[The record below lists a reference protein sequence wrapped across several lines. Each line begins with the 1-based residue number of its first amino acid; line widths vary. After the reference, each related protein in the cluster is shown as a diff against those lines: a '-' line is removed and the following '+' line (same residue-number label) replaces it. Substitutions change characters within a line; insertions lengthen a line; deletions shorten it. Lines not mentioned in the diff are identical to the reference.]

1 MDDGHK
7 LVISVSE
14 VLSGWSFISLVGPWQ
29 FCVCVSIVPVLLQL
43 LACVCR
49 GHTKVT
55 HRTSFL
61 FLRHVG
67 WAVGAELNM
76 PYLACGCLR
85 SHPYIFIELLKLFLY
100 IMCPFLILPYVAFF
114 LFFVLQ
120 LVCVPPQKLCCRVW
134 GRSGECNGAEI
145 HSSCLRLQGCDQK
158 RDVSQ
163 QIFCRVLQLLIGPVT
178 MCGAKCEALLG
189 ILK

>member
-1 MDDGHK
+1 MGDLLFPSLARGSF
-7 LVISVSE
+7 VYVWA
-14 VLSGWSFISLVGPWQ
+14 LSQRYFSYSLVFVEGTQ
-29 FCVCVSIVPVLLQL
+29 RLLIVL
-43 LACVCR
+43 
-49 GHTKVT
+49 
-55 HRTSFL
+55 FL

-114 LFFVLQ
+114 FLFFVLQ
-120 LVCVPPQKLCCRVW
+120 LVCVPPQKPCCRVW
-134 GRSGECNGAEI
+134 GRSGECDGAEI